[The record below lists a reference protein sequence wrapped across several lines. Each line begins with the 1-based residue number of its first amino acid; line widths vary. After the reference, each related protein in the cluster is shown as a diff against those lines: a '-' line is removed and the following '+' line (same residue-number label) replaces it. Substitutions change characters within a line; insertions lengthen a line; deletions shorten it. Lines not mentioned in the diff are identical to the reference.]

1 MRPEVKRY
9 GRRYWAVWCG
19 EELLVVAVYK
29 KGALAVVGKL
39 QDRGKWRKRVGNPTN
54 NRYKNGP

>member
-1 MRPEVKRY
+1 MRPVVRPY

-29 KGALAVVGKL
+29 RGAMAVVEKL
-39 QDRGKWRKRVGNPTN
+39 NELGL
-54 NRYKNGP
+54 

>member
-29 KGALAVVGKL
+29 RGAVAVVAKL
-39 QDRGKWRKRVGNPTN
+39 NELGL
-54 NRYKNGP
+54 